1 VLLEAIPGRD
11 AGYRLRTA
19 RSYTHG
25 TGNSAKYSDSLTL
38 RGPLAK
44 VAGMSSEPLPDIAG
58 NLAAVRRHIAEAAV
72 AAGRIAADVTLVAVG
87 KTHGAAAI
95 ARAIAAGQRVFGEN
109 RVQEAQAKYPALKE
123 VHPDLALH
131 LIGPLQTNKVK
142 DAVALFDV
150 IETLD
155 RPRLAEALARELE
168 RSARRPALFVQV
180 NTGEEPQKAG
190 VPPGEA
196 DAFIADCRTRLGLG
210 IAGLMCIP
218 PLDEEPSLHFALL
231 REIARR
237 QRIGALSMGMSGDYA
252 VAIRFGATHVR
263 VGTAVFGP
271 RPAMSPDGAGA

>member
-1 VLLEAIPGRD
+1 
-11 AGYRLRTA
+11 
-19 RSYTHG
+19 
-25 TGNSAKYSDSLTL
+25 LTPAA
-38 RGPLAK
+38 PLAK
-44 VAGMSSEPLPDIAG
+44 VAAMSSEPPPDISG
-58 NLAAVRRHIAEAAV
+58 NLAAVRRQIAEAA
-72 AAGRIAADVTLVAVG
+72 AATGRAAADVTLVAVG

-95 ARAIAAGQRVFGEN
+95 ARAVAAGQRVFGEN
-109 RVQEAQAKYPALKE
+109 RVQEAQAKYPDLKAR
-123 VHPDLALH
+123 HPDLALH

-142 DAVALFDV
+142 EAVALFDV

-190 VPPGEA
+190 VLPAEA

-210 IAGLMCIP
+210 VAGLMCIP

-237 QRIGALSMGMSGDYA
+237 QGIGALSMGMSGDYA
-252 VAIRFGATHVR
+252 IAIRFGATHVR
-263 VGTAVFGP
+263 VGTAIFGP
-271 RPAMSPDGAGA
+271 RPASLGGADP